1 MFLGFFILKGKVTFV
16 PLPHALYYT
25 LGCCIALINHVD
37 RCDVN
42 FFLFTGV
49 HTMIHAPAKPKLLV
63 ISGPS
68 GSGKST
74 IIQKLF
80 SEFPDRFGFSVSH
93 NSRAPRAGEIDG
105 VHYHFTSKE
114 KIQKMIEN
122 EEFLESAAYTNHL
135 CGTR

>member
-1 MFLGFFILKGKVTFV
+1 
-16 PLPHALYYT
+16 
-25 LGCCIALINHVD
+25 
-37 RCDVN
+37 
-42 FFLFTGV
+42 
-49 HTMIHAPAKPKLLV
+49 MIHAPTKPKLLV

-80 SEFPDRFGFSVSH
+80 AEFPDKFGFSVSH

-105 VHYHFTSKE
+105 VHYHFTTKD

-122 EEFLESAAYTNHL
+122 GEFLESAVYTNHL
-135 CGTR
+135 CGTT